1 MQAYSSSFARV
12 YNLRWSDFSRHVA
25 PRIQT
30 YYEGASLG
38 QENKHVLD
46 VCCGTG
52 QLAVHFLERGYHIVG
67 LDLSEEMLHYARQN
81 AAPFIERGRA
91 RFVQGD
97 AADFCFSERFGLAI
111 STFDALNH
119 LPDKDSLRACFEC
132 VRRVLVPGGT
142 FVFDLNTRAG
152 LRSGWNGI
160 AVQDTEE
167 ATIINRGFYDAE
179 SDKAWVKISGYLRVE
194 GGLYV
199 RFEQVAYNTAF
210 DLAWVQAILLEDGW
224 QSVHTAQIT
233 DLSTPLVEP
242 EAERRVFFVAKR

>member
-25 PRIQT
+25 PRIQG
-30 YYEGASLG
+30 YYESAGLG
-38 QENKHVLD
+38 QRNRRLLD
-46 VCCGTG
+46 LCCGTG
-52 QLAVHFLERGYHIVG
+52 QLAVYFLERGYGVIG
-67 LDLSEEMLHYARQN
+67 LDLSDEMLQYARQN
-81 AAPFIERGRA
+81 AEPYIEQGSA

-97 AADFCFSERFGLAI
+97 AADFYLSERFGLAV

-119 LPDKDSLRACFEC
+119 LPDKDSLRACFRC
-132 VRRVLVPGGT
+132 VKRVLVPDGT

-167 ATIINRGFYDAE
+167 ATIINRGLYDAD

-194 GGLYV
+194 DGLYE

-210 DLAWVQAILLEDGW
+210 DLAWVQAVLLEDGW
-224 QSVHTAQIT
+224 QSVHLARIT
-233 DLSTPLVEP
+233 DLATPLVEP
-242 EAERRVFFVAKR
+242 EAEHRVFFVARR